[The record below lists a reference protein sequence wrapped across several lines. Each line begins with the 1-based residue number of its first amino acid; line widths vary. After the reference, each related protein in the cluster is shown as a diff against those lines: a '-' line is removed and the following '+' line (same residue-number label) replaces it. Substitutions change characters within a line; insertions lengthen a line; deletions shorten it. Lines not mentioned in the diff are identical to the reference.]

1 LSIYN
6 QIFTCLEGSFM
17 PIDWSPFV
25 DLVRRH
31 QRFVLTTH
39 VRPDG
44 DGLGSMLALA
54 DVLQAP
60 PLSKMVR
67 MTVASVLPPR
77 YDFLDPARR
86 IRRFEPP
93 GEVYR
98 DTDAVIVLDTGTW
111 NQLGDFGIF
120 LRSLPVVK
128 AVIDHHLTQDDLGA
142 LRLVDTTAEA
152 TGRLVYEAIL
162 ALGAPLAAPSAH
174 SLFVALAMDTGW
186 FRHNNTTPATYTLAS
201 DLVRAGARPTEAY
214 ECLFEQNTFGRL
226 KLMGLVLSRLQVA
239 HRGLVAHTEIR
250 RDDYATT
257 GAVPQDSE
265 DLVNYTR
272 SVGGVEVGLLFME
285 QPRGGVKVSF
295 RSRRVDVARLAE
307 RFGGGGHRL
316 ASGAILET
324 SLDEARRR
332 VLAAVGEA
340 LDTII

>member
-1 LSIYN
+1 
-6 QIFTCLEGSFM
+6 
-17 PIDWSPFV
+17 
-25 DLVRRH
+25 
-31 QRFVLTTH
+31 
-39 VRPDG
+39 
-44 DGLGSMLALA
+44 
-54 DVLQAP
+54 
-60 PLSKMVR
+60 

-93 GEVYR
+93 GDLYR
-98 DTDAVIVLDTGTW
+98 DADAAIVLDTGTW
-111 NQLGDFGIF
+111 NQLGDFGTL
-120 LRSLPVVK
+120 LRSLPIAK

-152 TGRLVYEAIL
+152 TGRLVYEAIT
-162 ALGAPLAAPSAH
+162 ALGAPMPATAAH
-174 SLFVALAMDTGW
+174 CLLVAVAMDTGW
-186 FRHNNTTPATYTLAS
+186 FRHNNTTPATLTLAA
-201 DLVRAGARPTEAY
+201 DLVRAGARITEAY
-214 ECLFEQNTFGRL
+214 ECLFEQNTLGRL
-226 KLMGLVLSRLQVA
+226 TLMGLVLSRLQVT
-239 HRGLVAHTEIR
+239 HGGQVAYTEIR
-250 RDDYATT
+250 RDDYAAT
-257 GAVPQDSE
+257 GATPQDSE

-285 QPRGGVKVSF
+285 QPRGGVKISF

-340 LDTII
+340 LDNLS